1 MLFKV
6 TSAISASC
14 NPDPKVLTGASP
26 IPKRI
31 ELTASSFDVG
41 TNVAIINNNIRGD
54 KKKERKKRA
63 EQEVME
69 RGRIAPFG
77 REPPVALNLV

>member
-1 MLFKV
+1 M
-6 TSAISASC
+6 
-14 NPDPKVLTGASP
+14 
-26 IPKRI
+26 
-31 ELTASSFDVG
+31 
-41 TNVAIINNNIRGD
+41 INNNIKGD
-54 KKKERKKRA
+54 KKRKEKKRA